1 MGGGSLLEQSNNLTG
16 YKRAIKEAQFYP
28 SFTVIQLN
36 RHKEHPGWCLLAM
49 EEENASISCGEL

>member
-1 MGGGSLLEQSNNLTG
+1 MAEGSLLEQSNNLTG

-36 RHKEHPGWCLLAM
+36 RHKEHPGGCLLAM
-49 EEENASISCGEL
+49 EEDNVAISCG

>member
-1 MGGGSLLEQSNNLTG
+1 MVEGSLLEQSNNLTG

-36 RHKEHPGWCLLAM
+36 RHKEHPGGCLLVL
-49 EEENASISCGEL
+49 EEENATVSYGGQ